1 MSSTSTENS
10 FMFTR
15 QKLLVS
21 LFALALIFG
30 VSASARAQSETEE
43 EVANENDRAAS
54 AAAQRLA
61 SADPL
66 LRQQAAEELA
76 RLSANDQQKLVQGY
90 YLQEKDAHVK
100 LALAWALYRM
110 SKSEMLFAIVRDL
123 DSSRAVQAAGY
134 LHMLDDP
141 EPLYMFLGS
150 AKRRT
155 QIELLKVL
163 ADTGNQ
169 TTLAQIKPLT
179 ESPDPKVS
187 TAAQAATRAISVR
200 LAQSPPDNSARP
212 RQVGKTGDSS
222 P

>member
-1 MSSTSTENS
+1 
-10 FMFTR
+10 MFNK
-15 QKLLVS
+15 KLLAS
-21 LFALALIFG
+21 LFALAIICV
-30 VSASARAQSETEE
+30 VSLSVQAQSETEDE
-43 EVANENDRAAS
+43 AQPDNSAAS
-54 AAAQRLA
+54 AAVQRLA

-90 YLQEKDAHVK
+90 YLQEKNSRVK

-110 SKSEMLFAIVRDL
+110 NKTEMLFAVVRDL

-134 LHMLDDP
+134 LRMLDEPD
-141 EPLYMFLGS
+141 PLYMFLGNS
-150 AKRRT
+150 KPRT

-163 ADTGNQ
+163 ADIGDQ

-179 ESPDPKVS
+179 ESLEPKV
-187 TAAQAATRAISVR
+187 TAAAQSATHIINER
-200 LAQSPPDNSARP
+200 LAQSPAGTPERP
-212 RQVGKTGDSS
+212 RQVGKTNETS